1 MRIIVPIKQI
11 LDPSGITV
19 SRRAERIFINRE
31 EYIINP
37 NDKNALEEALKLKD
51 GQGAEVVAVTMGPE
65 RADDALREAM
75 AMGADSAFLLTDKAF
90 EKADISVATTALGK
104 AIQKI
109 GDYDLIL
116 AGCQAADTGAG
127 QLGPRLAEY
136 LDLPQITEV
145 RELVA
150 AGDGKVKARC
160 NWGQGYAEVEANL
173 PALLTVA
180 QDANKPRY
188 PTGAGIINAYREW
201 EVTVWQ
207 ASDLDLEAGEL
218 QPLTE
223 EKRISFPPERE
234 LGTKIIGAPE
244 EAAKELM
251 QYLKASK
258 VIWAAITLKNTQPG
272 TVASITGERRS
283 TR

>member
-11 LDPSGITV
+11 LDPSGMTV
-19 SRRAERIFINRE
+19 NRRAERIFINRE

-51 GQGAEVVAVTMGPE
+51 EQGAEVVAVTMGPE

-75 AMGADSAFLLTDKAF
+75 AMGADSAFLLTDEAF
-90 EKADISVATTALGK
+90 EKADISVATTVLGK

-136 LDLPQITEV
+136 LGLPQITEV

-150 AGDGKVKARC
+150 VGDGKVRAKRKACPVPVLSRVA
-160 NWGQGYAEVEANL
+160 GQSRRRQGYAEVEASL

-201 EVTVWQ
+201 EVTVWG
-207 ASDLDLEAGEL
+207 ASDLGLEAADL
-218 QPLTE
+218 QTLTE

-234 LGTKIIGAPE
+234 LGTKITGAPE
-244 EAAKELM
+244 ETARELV
-251 QYLKASK
+251 QYLKAGR
-258 VIWAAITLKNTQPG
+258 VI
-272 TVASITGERRS
+272 
-283 TR
+283 

>member
-1 MRIIVPIKQI
+1 MRVIVPIKQI
-11 LDPSGITV
+11 LDPSGLTV
-19 SRRAERIFINRE
+19 NRRAERIFINRE

-51 GQGAEVVAVTMGPE
+51 ERGAEVVAVTMGPE

-75 AMGADSAFLLTDKAF
+75 AMGADSAFLLTDEAF
-90 EKADISVATTALGK
+90 EKADISVAAIVLGK

-109 GDYDLIL
+109 GDYDLII
-116 AGCQAADTGAG
+116 AGCQAADTGSG

-136 LDLPQITEV
+136 LSLPQITEV

-150 AGDGKVKARC
+150 ADDGKVRAKRNQACPELVLSRAEGRSRR
-160 NWGQGYAEVEANL
+160 GQGYAEVEASL

-180 QDANKPRY
+180 QDANQPRY
-188 PTGAGIINAYREW
+188 PGGAGIINAYREW
-201 EVTVWQ
+201 EVTVWGG
-207 ASDLDLEAGEL
+207 SDLVLEAEEL

-234 LGTKIIGAPE
+234 LGAKITGSPK
-244 EAAKELM
+244 EAAKDLV
-251 QYLKASK
+251 QHLKASR
-258 VIWAAITLKNTQPG
+258 VI
-272 TVASITGERRS
+272 
-283 TR
+283 

>member
-11 LDPSGITV
+11 LDPSGMTV
-19 SRRAERIFINRE
+19 NRRRERIFINRE

-51 GQGAEVVAVTMGPE
+51 EQGAEVVAVTMGPE

-75 AMGADSAFLLTDKAF
+75 AMGADSGFLLTDEAF
-90 EKADISVATTALGK
+90 EKADISAATTVLGT

-109 GDYDLIL
+109 GDYDLII

-127 QLGPRLAEY
+127 QLGPRLAQY
-136 LDLPQITEV
+136 LGLPQITEV

-150 AGDGKVKARC
+150 TDDGQVKAKC
-160 NWGQGYAEVEANL
+160 NRGQGYAEVEASL
-173 PALLTVA
+173 PTLLTVA

-188 PTGAGIINAYREW
+188 PTGARIINAYREW
-201 EVTVWQ
+201 EVTVWG
-207 ASDLDLEAGEL
+207 ASDLGLEAEEL
-218 QPLTE
+218 QPLVE

-234 LGTKIIGAPE
+234 LGTKITGAPE
-244 EAAKELM
+244 KAAKELVRH
-251 QYLKASK
+251 LRAGR
-258 VIWAAITLKNTQPG
+258 VI
-272 TVASITGERRS
+272 
-283 TR
+283 

>member
-11 LDPSGITV
+11 LDPSGMTV
-19 SRRAERIFINRE
+19 NRRRERIFINRE

-51 GQGAEVVAVTMGPE
+51 EQGAEVMAVTMGPE

-75 AMGADSAFLLTDKAF
+75 AMGADSAFLLTDEAF
-90 EKADISVATTALGK
+90 EKADISVATTVLGK

-116 AGCQAADTGAG
+116 AGCQAADTGAR

-136 LDLPQITEV
+136 LGLPQITEV

-160 NWGQGYAEVEANL
+160 NRACPEPRSERSRRGSRRGQGYAEVEASL

-180 QDANKPRY
+180 QDANEPRY
-188 PTGAGIINAYREW
+188 PTGAGIINAYRKW
-201 EVTVWQ
+201 EVTVWG
-207 ASDLDLEAGEL
+207 ASDLGLEAEDL
-218 QPLTE
+218 KPLTE
-223 EKRISFPPERE
+223 EKRISFPPVRE
-234 LGTKIIGAPE
+234 FGTKITGAPE
-244 EAAKELM
+244 EAARELV
-251 QYLKASK
+251 QHLKASR
-258 VIWAAITLKNTQPG
+258 VI
-272 TVASITGERRS
+272 
-283 TR
+283 

>member
-11 LDPSGITV
+11 LDPSGMTV
-19 SRRAERIFINRE
+19 NRRAERIFINRE

-51 GQGAEVVAVTMGPE
+51 EQGAKVVAVTMGPE

-90 EKADISVATTALGK
+90 EKADISVATTVLGK

-136 LDLPQITEV
+136 LGLPQITEV

-150 AGDGKVKARC
+150 AGNGKVRARR
-160 NWGQGYAEVEANL
+160 NQARPEPRLERSRKGSRRGQGYAEVEASL

-180 QDANKPRY
+180 QDANEPRY
-188 PTGAGIINAYREW
+188 PTGAGIINAYRKW
-201 EVTVWQ
+201 EVTVWG
-207 ASDLDLEAGEL
+207 ASDLGLEAADL

-234 LGTKIIGAPE
+234 FGTKITGAPE
-244 EAAKELM
+244 EAARELM
-251 QYLKASK
+251 QYLKARR
-258 VIWAAITLKNTQPG
+258 VI
-272 TVASITGERRS
+272 
-283 TR
+283 

>member
-19 SRRAERIFINRE
+19 NRRAERIFINRE

-51 GQGAEVVAVTMGPE
+51 EQGVEVVAVTMGPE

-75 AMGADSAFLLTDKAF
+75 AMGADSAFLLTDEAF
-90 EKADISVATTALGK
+90 EKADIPVATTVLGK

-109 GDYDLIL
+109 SDYDLIMT
-116 AGCQAADTGAG
+116 GCQAADTGAG

-136 LDLPQITEV
+136 LGLPQITEV
-145 RELVA
+145 RELVSA
-150 AGDGKVKARC
+150 SDGRVKARC
-160 NWGQGYAEVEANL
+160 NCNQGYAEVEASL

-180 QDANKPRY
+180 LDANQPRY
-188 PTGAGIINAYREW
+188 PTGARIINAYREW
-201 EVTVWQ
+201 EVTVWG
-207 ASDLDLEAGEL
+207 ASDLGLEAADW

-234 LGTKIIGAPE
+234 LGTKITGAPE
-244 EAAKELM
+244 EAARELV
-251 QYLKASK
+251 QYLKAGR
-258 VIWAAITLKNTQPG
+258 VI
-272 TVASITGERRS
+272 
-283 TR
+283 

>member
-11 LDPSGITV
+11 LDPSGMTV
-19 SRRAERIFINRE
+19 NRRRERIFINRE

-51 GQGAEVVAVTMGPE
+51 EQGAEVVAVTMGPE

-75 AMGADSAFLLTDKAF
+75 AMGADSGFLLTDEAF
-90 EKADISVATTALGK
+90 EKADISAATTVLGT

-109 GDYDLIL
+109 GDYDLII

-127 QLGPRLAEY
+127 QLGPRLAQY
-136 LDLPQITEV
+136 LGLPQITEV

-150 AGDGKVKARC
+150 AGDSQVKAKYNR
-160 NWGQGYAEVEANL
+160 GQGYAEVEASL

-180 QDANKPRY
+180 QDANEPRY
-188 PTGAGIINAYREW
+188 PTGARIINAYREW
-201 EVTVWQ
+201 EVTVWR
-207 ASDLDLEAGEL
+207 ASDLGLEAEEL
-218 QPLTE
+218 QPLVE

-234 LGTKIIGAPE
+234 LGTKITGAPE
-244 EAAKELM
+244 EAARELV
-251 QYLKASK
+251 QHLKA
-258 VIWAAITLKNTQPG
+258 
-272 TVASITGERRS
+272 
-283 TR
+283 TRTI

>member
-11 LDPSGITV
+11 LDPSGMTV
-19 SRRAERIFINRE
+19 NRRAERIFINRE

-51 GQGAEVVAVTMGPE
+51 EQGMGPE
-65 RADDALREAM
+65 RCDDALREAM
-75 AMGADSAFLLTDKAF
+75 AMGADSAFLLTDEAF
-90 EKADISVATTALGK
+90 EKADISVATTVLGK

-109 GDYDLIL
+109 GVYDLIV

-136 LDLPQITEV
+136 LGLPQITEV

-150 AGDGKVKARC
+150 AGDGKVKARR
-160 NWGQGYAEVEANL
+160 NQEQGYAEVGASL
-173 PALLTVA
+173 PVLLTVA
-180 QDANKPRY
+180 QDANEPRY

-201 EVTVWQ
+201 EVTVWG
-207 ASDLDLEAGEL
+207 ASDLGLEAKDLE
-218 QPLTE
+218 PLTE

-234 LGTKIIGAPE
+234 LGTKIAGAPE
-244 EAAKELM
+244 EAARELV
-251 QYLKASK
+251 QYLKA
-258 VIWAAITLKNTQPG
+258 
-272 TVASITGERRS
+272 
-283 TR
+283 TRII

>member
-11 LDPSGITV
+11 LDPSGMTV
-19 SRRAERIFINRE
+19 NRRAERIFINRE

-51 GQGAEVVAVTMGPE
+51 EQGAEVVAVTMGPE

-75 AMGADSAFLLTDKAF
+75 AMGADSGFLLTDEAF
-90 EKADISVATTALGK
+90 EKADISVATTVLGK

-136 LDLPQITEV
+136 LGLPQITEV

-150 AGDGKVKARC
+150 AGDGQVKARR
-160 NWGQGYAEVEANL
+160 NQGRGYAEVEASL

-180 QDANKPRY
+180 QNANEPRY
-188 PTGAGIINAYREW
+188 PTGARIINAYREW
-201 EVTVWQ
+201 EVNVWG
-207 ASDLDLEAGEL
+207 ASDLGLEAADL
-218 QPLTE
+218 QPLME

-234 LGTKIIGAPE
+234 LGTKITGAPE
-244 EAAKELM
+244 EAARELV
-251 QYLKASK
+251 QYLKAGR
-258 VIWAAITLKNTQPG
+258 VI
-272 TVASITGERRS
+272 
-283 TR
+283 

>member
-11 LDPSGITV
+11 LDPSGMTV
-19 SRRAERIFINRE
+19 NRRAERIFINRE

-51 GQGAEVVAVTMGPE
+51 EQGAEVVAVTMGPE

-75 AMGADSAFLLTDKAF
+75 AMGADSAFLLTDEAF
-90 EKADISVATTALGK
+90 EKADISVATTVLGT

-109 GDYDLIL
+109 GDYDLII

-127 QLGPRLAEY
+127 QLGPRLAQY
-136 LDLPQITEV
+136 LGLPQITEV

-150 AGDGKVKARC
+150 ASDGQVKAWRNQAC
-160 NWGQGYAEVEANL
+160 PERSRRGEGYAEVEASL

-180 QDANKPRY
+180 RDANEPRY
-188 PTGAGIINAYREW
+188 PTGARIINAYREW
-201 EVTVWQ
+201 EVTVWG
-207 ASDLDLEAGEL
+207 ASDLGLEAADL
-218 QPLTE
+218 QPLME

-234 LGTKIIGAPE
+234 LGTKITGAPE
-244 EAAKELM
+244 EAVKELV
-251 QYLKASK
+251 QYLKAGR
-258 VIWAAITLKNTQPG
+258 VI
-272 TVASITGERRS
+272 
-283 TR
+283 

>member
-11 LDPSGITV
+11 LDPSGMTV
-19 SRRAERIFINRE
+19 NRRAERIFINRE

-51 GQGAEVVAVTMGPE
+51 EQGAEVLVVTMGPE
-65 RADDALREAM
+65 RADDALREAL
-75 AMGADSAFLLTDKAF
+75 AMGADSAFLLTDEAF
-90 EKADISVATTALGK
+90 ERADISVATTVLGK

-136 LDLPQITEV
+136 LGLPQVTEV
-145 RELVA
+145 RELTA
-150 AGDGKVKARC
+150 SDSRVKAKR
-160 NWGQGYAEVEANL
+160 NQGKGYAEVEASL
-173 PALLTVA
+173 PALLTIAV
-180 QDANKPRY
+180 DANKPRY

-201 EVTVWQ
+201 EVTVWG
-207 ASDLDLEAGEL
+207 ASDLGLEAGEL
-218 QPLTE
+218 QPLAE

-234 LGTKIIGAPE
+234 FGVKITGAPE
-244 EAAKELM
+244 EAAGELV
-251 QYLKASK
+251 QYLKAAR
-258 VIWAAITLKNTQPG
+258 VM
-272 TVASITGERRS
+272 VAPH
-283 TR
+283 